1 MKTEAIPELP
11 KGSKRAESLTRVLAR
26 SENVEALVEECA
38 KELSSVNSAI
48 KLALADQDALPG
60 VESALEKSAAIEGK
74 VQAASAE
81 LSVVNRALKGEVR
94 ERRMVDHQFAAAEE
108 QEEAARHAAFHDVL
122 TGLPNRALFNNR
134 LEHGFAQAKRHG
146 WTLAV
151 MFMDLDKFKA
161 INDTHG
167 HDAGDG
173 VLRAIAQRL
182 QENTRGEDTVSRIG
196 GDEFLYL
203 LTQTGDE
210 ANIAMIAE
218 KLIQAIETPCD
229 ISVGDLSVSLSVKA
243 SIGISIFPKDGATA
257 ESLVK
262 SADEAMYSAKQAGS
276 GYAFAKGT
284 SAAQSEEPRAM
295 SVR

>member
-1 MKTEAIPELP
+1 MKTDANRELP
-11 KGSKRAESLTRVLAR
+11 KGSKRAESLTRVLAQ
-26 SENVEALVEECA
+26 SERVKVLVEECA
-38 KELSSVNSAI
+38 EELSSVNSAI
-48 KLALADQDALPG
+48 KQALANQDALPE
-60 VESALEKSAAIEGK
+60 VEDALRKNAAIESK
-74 VQAASAE
+74 VQAVSVD

-108 QEEAARHAAFHDVL
+108 QEEAGRHAAFHDVL

-151 MFMDLDKFKA
+151 MFVDLDDFKI

-173 VLRAIAQRL
+173 VLRAIARRL
-182 QENTRGEDTVSRIG
+182 EDSTRGGDTVSRHG

-203 LTQTGDE
+203 LTEIRDE

-218 KLIQAIETPCD
+218 KIIQAIQAPCN
-229 ISVGDLSVSLSVKA
+229 VAVRDLNITASVKA
-243 SIGISIFPKDGATA
+243 SIGISIFPKDGTTA
-257 ESLVK
+257 DTLVK
-262 SADEAMYSAKQAGS
+262 SADEAMYRAKQTKS
-276 GYAFAKGT
+276 GYYFA
-284 SAAQSEEPRAM
+284 R
-295 SVR
+295 